1 MSNAMTG
8 KHSQLYRPLSAWL
21 LAIVGASMILIGA
34 YFIFVRPPLLSEDLR
49 YMGTSREQLQA
60 IAPKLVLWLGWV
72 FTVLGGYVVGTG
84 VLLVH
89 LALGALADRKPH
101 AALVATLA
109 GSFTIGLMSVVN
121 LVIDSDF
128 KFVLL
133 ALAAVWV
140 AALVCYGRKPGIRSA
155 Q

>member
-72 FTVLGGYVVGTG
+72 FTVLGGYVVSTG

-140 AALVCYGRKPGIRSA
+140 AALVCYGRKTGIRSA

>member
-140 AALVCYGRKPGIRSA
+140 AALVCYGRKTGIRSA

>member
-8 KHSQLYRPLSAWL
+8 KHYQLYRPLSAWL

-34 YFIFVRPPLLSEDLR
+34 YFIFVRPPLLSEDLL

-60 IAPKLVLWLGWV
+60 IVPKLVLWLGWV

-84 VLLVH
+84 VRLVH

-121 LVIDSDF
+121 LVIDSHF

>member
-1 MSNAMTG
+1 MSNAMTE
-8 KHSQLYRPLSAWL
+8 KRCQLCRPLSAWL
-21 LAIVGASMILIGA
+21 LAIVGAGMILIGA
-34 YFIFVRPPLLSEDLR
+34 YFIFIRPPLLSEDLR

-60 IAPKLVLWLGWV
+60 MVPKLVLWLGWV
-72 FTVLGGYVVGTG
+72 FTVLGGYIVGTG

-89 LALGALADRKPH
+89 LALDALADRKPH
-101 AALVATLA
+101 APLVATLA

-121 LVIDSDF
+121 LVIDSNS

-133 ALAAVWV
+133 ALTAVWV
-140 AALVCYGRKPGIRSA
+140 AALVCYVRKTGVRTV

>member
-8 KHSQLYRPLSAWL
+8 KHCQLYRPLSAWL
-21 LAIVGASMILIGA
+21 LAIVDASMILIGA

-60 IAPKLVLWLGWV
+60 IVPKLVLWLGWV

-89 LALGALADRKPH
+89 LAL
-101 AALVATLA
+101 V
-109 GSFTIGLMSVVN
+109 
-121 LVIDSDF
+121 
-128 KFVLL
+128 
-133 ALAAVWV
+133 
-140 AALVCYGRKPGIRSA
+140 
-155 Q
+155 